1 MIYTVC
7 TYCSPNLWE
16 PCMWR
21 ENISKWKKS
30 RGWHRLMAPFLVLLF
45 QHGFISRG
53 SALYTAFQLCKTYLL
68 MKSRDPEVQK
78 NREHMYHNGTNSM
91 ILVQRCS
98 TTSKTTVTYFTESLS
113 TMLFIS
119 FSCTHS
125 WVCPKIFPY
134 PLMSR
139 HTSSEERR

>member
-1 MIYTVC
+1 MIYMYILQSKPVGTMQVKRK
-7 TYCSPNLWE
+7 YFEMKKE
-16 PCMWR
+16 PWVTQIDGAIPSSAFPAWFYKPWVSFVYD
-21 ENISKWKKS
+21 IS
-30 RGWHRLMAPFLVLLF
+30 A
-45 QHGFISRG
+45 
-53 SALYTAFQLCKTYLL
+53 
-68 MKSRDPEVQK
+68 VQDLSFDEIKRSWGAK

-91 ILVQRCS
+91 IFVQRCS
-98 TTSKTTVTYFTESLS
+98 TTSKTPVTYFTESLS

-119 FSCTHS
+119 SSCTHS